1 MSKKKLKRTIKLL
14 EKELL
19 WYDEKLTRAR
29 EHFKEATGKNYHDW
43 LVGTWLDKEE
53 PAEASGEVL
62 GAWSYNPPYE
72 GAIIPLT
79 VIKNGE
85 VVNSISINT
94 TAADTS
100 NASLSVGHT
109 TSAPIDVFEGAPDWA
124 NYWAQDASGMC
135 VWYANRPSPQIDSCW
150 ASLGQEMSIGERPRL
165 IDWTE
170 TLVARPKKENPS
182 EEGFLM
188 LHRYEPVLPSVPGS
202 FD

>member
-19 WYDEKLTRAR
+19 WYDEKLTETRT
-29 EHFKEATGKNYHDW
+29 HFEQATGENYNLWKFKRAIEEAQAAKTGYWSD
-43 LVGTWLDKEE
+43 E

-100 NASLSVGHT
+100 NASLSVGPP
-109 TSAPIDVFEGAPDWA
+109 TSAPEDVFEGAPAWA
-124 NYWAQDASGMC
+124 NYWAQDGDGMC
-135 VWYANRPSPQIDSCW
+135 YWYEDRPLPVGESAEW
-150 ASLGQEMSIGERPRL
+150 AWGGGASVYAGELPRL

-170 TLVARPKKENPS
+170 TLVARPKMENPS
-182 EEGFLM
+182 
-188 LHRYEPVLPSVPGS
+188 
-202 FD
+202 